1 MTMEEI
7 RKIDATF
14 NVSVGTINA
23 HISLMNSS
31 ENIWRSALQQIKFEC
46 VGGLLRIISTNGQ
59 VMLVTETH
67 TTGGKSSDFEFAVKH
82 LGKVNKK
89 FAMCNSFEV
98 MFAVKDGL
106 ISTGDLIARIGT
118 GDGYPAWRA
127 VIPGSYEPETA
138 WRVLCPKRYAFAI
151 KVVGDENMLPKRGHG
166 TEGGPVFFQSEKLGE
181 TNTVAVMP
189 FHCK

>member
-14 NVSVGTINA
+14 NVGIGTINA
-23 HISLMNSS
+23 HIDLMNSS
-31 ENIWRSALQQIKFEC
+31 ENIWRPALQQIKFEC
-46 VGGLLRIISTNGQ
+46 VGYKLRIISTNGQ
-59 VMLVTETH
+59 VMLMTETL
-67 TTGGKSSDFEFAVKH
+67 TTGGKTADFEFAVKH
-82 LGKVNKK
+82 LGRVNRK
-89 FAMCNSFEV
+89 FAMYNGFEA
-98 MFAVKDGL
+98 MFVVKDGL

-118 GDGYPAWRA
+118 GDEYPAWRS
-127 VIPGSYEPETA
+127 VIPGSYEPETT

-151 KVVGDENMLPKRGHG
+151 KVVGNENMCPKRGYG